1 MSISIELL
9 SIVDY
14 ITEKAL
20 QVANLAEENAEWIMV
35 PKRYLFQKSE
45 TQRC

>member
-9 SIVDY
+9 LIVDY

-20 QVANLAEENAEWIMV
+20 KVANLAEENDKWIMV

-45 TQRC
+45 TRRC